1 MTIQGKRNNH
11 NNIIITEAVQI
22 QDGEKSL
29 TFTQGFS
36 AQIF

>member
-1 MTIQGKRNNH
+1 MTIQGKRNDH
-11 NNIIITEAVQI
+11 NIIITEAVQI